1 MKKSVL
7 LLAAAAM
14 TLTACTNT
22 EEIESGS
29 SQATGQIGFASHVN
43 KNTRALDNTNLS
55 KFFVSAAY
63 TTAANTANPV
73 QILNLEE
80 VKKEGSVWNYANTRY
95 WIDGASYTFYAYS
108 KENAASNNARFEN
121 ATAKFSLN
129 NYKVDADAANQKDLV
144 FASATATG
152 KATGNEKVAFDFK
165 HILSKACFNFISDF
179 PEGYT
184 IDVTNVQ
191 VRNFRDK
198 GTFDDTTGE
207 FAWRDVTR
215 SYADND
221 ADWVTLD
228 LAFGEN
234 VKHEGMVAGK
244 EEAALTNEFYVLP
257 FSYTQANVR
266 LRFTLTVKNK
276 NGETV
281 STSVRRTDFKPVWA
295 QGHAY
300 KYNVTLTGAA
310 AGLEKIEFTVDENTG
325 VEGWETGTD
334 DVEFTFSSEV

>member
-43 KNTRALDNTNLS
+43 KNTRALDNANLE
-55 KFFVSAAY
+55 KFYVSAAY

-73 QILNLEE
+73 QILNLET
-80 VKKEGSVWNYANTRY
+80 VTKEGSVWNYANTRY
-95 WIDGASYTFYAYS
+95 WINGATYSFYAYS
-108 KENAASNNARFEN
+108 KENETSTNARFDN
-121 ATAKFSLN
+121 ATAKFSLH

-144 FASATATG
+144 FASAENILG
-152 KATGNEKVAFDFK
+152 KETGNDKVAFNFK

-191 VRNFRDK
+191 IRNFRDQ
-198 GTFDDTTGE
+198 GTFDDATGT
-207 FAWRDVTR
+207 FAWKDVNR

-221 ADWVTLD
+221 ADWVTLS
-228 LAFGEN
+228 LPFAEN
-234 VKHEGMVAGK
+234 VKHEGMVNK
-244 EEAALTNEFYVLP
+244 NEAITGEFYVLP
-257 FSYTQANVR
+257 FNYTQANVR
-266 LRFTLTVKNK
+266 LRFTLTVKNQ

-310 AGLEKIEFTVDENTG
+310 AGLEKIEFTVDENAG

-334 DVEFTFSSEV
+334 NVEFTFGSEV